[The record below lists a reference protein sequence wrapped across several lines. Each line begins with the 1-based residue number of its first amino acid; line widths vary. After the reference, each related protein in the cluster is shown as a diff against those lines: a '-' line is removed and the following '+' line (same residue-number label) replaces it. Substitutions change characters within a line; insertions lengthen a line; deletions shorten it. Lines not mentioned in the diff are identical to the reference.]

1 MNLREMIVTDA
12 NGKTGEKAENDI
24 AGLMRPVLTADRKE
38 DMFHFYA
45 ALKKNPVEMASPA
58 PQDKKPSVVTIVRPL
73 GGMMEGAARFPR
85 VGEKVLVAV
94 NEGGGCYLMG
104 YLPSEEAPFAGEQ
117 ENLADTLET
126 RQGQV
131 LRYKKTGGNTENE
144 ATDKSFSEIGF
155 YSETTEWKEKDGK
168 KNPKTDAATGLPF
181 VDKIKISSTGD
192 IETKAQ
198 NYNEVSAK
206 RIALFAGY
214 NDDIDDRKAKQA
226 ENLKAGKTDADVS
239 AFPVLPMDNPF
250 EDTSFFQG
258 DIQMRAKERIVLKA
272 GKSLEIVV
280 GRSIV
285 RIDDTGI
292 SLISR
297 KVSGSVPNGWDTALT
312 LSSRGGISAF
322 GTRVAINAAYGFSI
336 GEAFGSDISSTAG
349 VLRLNSRDMKLSSI
363 CKAAYVVKGTCASL
377 SFGGNIASMSMGT
390 AQNHGGELLGWGVE
404 FPSYFSLGAGLAAT
418 GICANWRYACSQA
431 ENSDIAGNMRVI
443 TDLMLTVLDLV
454 GSVLEKVIPEPDAD
468 KGGRDGLTLALAVA
482 EYGIVLQHFI
492 RLNLACLA
500 WMNKAIILLD
510 HRGTLY
516 EASCVKKTFAKRTA
530 SAQSPI
536 AGAEM
541 LATELWRGFASQGF
555 KACGTE
561 VLTALALVVGVGGAY
576 YNKTQIDA
584 AVKEELE
591 KL

>member
-1 MNLREMIVTDA
+1 MQLYEMVVTNSKGQTQNLSGQRFPKDDA
-12 NGKTGEKAENDI
+12 W
-24 AGLMRPVLTADRKE
+24 
-38 DMFHFYA
+38 HFYA
-45 ALKKNPVEMASPA
+45 VQQEGNTPVE
-58 PQDKKPSVVTIVRPL
+58 VELVRPVG
-73 GGMMEGAARFPR
+73 GGMSGIDRFPC
-85 VGEKVLVAV
+85 VGEKVLVAAG
-94 NEGGGCYLMG
+94 ETGKYYLMG
-104 YLPSEEAPFAGEQ
+104 YLSNREAPFQA
-117 ENLADTLET
+117 ENEDLKETLCDK
-126 RQGQV
+126 QAQV
-131 LRYKKTGGNTENE
+131 FRYKKTGGNVEN
-144 ATDKSFSEIGF
+144 ADTDKTYSEIGF

-168 KNPKTDAATGLPF
+168 KNPKTDSETGLPL
-181 VDKIKISSTGD
+181 VDKVKIASTGD

-206 RIALFAGY
+206 RIAFFAGY
-214 NDDIDDRKAKQA
+214 NDDIDSRKAKQA
-226 ENLKAGKTDADVS
+226 ENLKAGKTDADMS

-377 SFGGNIASMSMGT
+377 SFGGNIVSMSMGT
-390 AQNHGGELLGWGVE
+390 AQNHGGDLVGLGWGVE

-454 GSVLEKVIPEPDAD
+454 GTVLEKVIPEPDAD

-541 LATELWRGFASQGF
+541 LITELWRGFASQGF
-555 KACGTE
+555 KACGAE
-561 VLTALALVVGVGGAY
+561 VLTALALVIGVGGAY
-576 YNKTQIDA
+576 YNKTQVDT